1 MCFGLSFLFLVLFLV
16 CLVCL
21 VNNGWGAR
29 WWGWC
34 WLGVFLLVS
43 ARVARKWPGG
53 DVGLVWVKG
62 VWGLCVPRWVIGLL
76 VLIGYVRVWV
86 CARGWCLV
94 LLWGVCL
101 LGVSGVRGC
110 LGAGCVVAG
119 GGLPESVGVAVASG
133 GVGVSFDVGLRVF
146 VLSGVSVPASGS
158 ASVSGYSPV
167 GSLASECGEGVAA
180 PVGSVSSPGSGSVV
194 PVLPGAGVAAPVS
207 GSESAPVGSVSSLA
221 FLSDS
226 TPASV
231 GSVSASSS
239 GSVVAECGGVVV
251 CVPCAARVFGDGWC
265 FLVLRRWARAAGV
278 DVAKVDGTLGSG
290 GVGGGSAASLRSS
303 ALVVASSPGF
313 ASASGSVSSSPLSA
327 RSLANGGGRVGVG
340 FGARVRDW
348 GARVGVGG
356 GVVSGG
362 GVVAGWWARARGRVR
377 ALASGVGVKGLVLA
391 GLVGVVVLVSVLVCF
406 L

>member
-1 MCFGLSFLFLVLFLV
+1 M
-16 CLVCL
+16 
-21 VNNGWGAR
+21 
-29 WWGWC
+29 
-34 WLGVFLLVS
+34 S

-62 VWGLCVPRWVIGLL
+62 VWGLCVSRWVIGLL
-76 VLIGYVRVWV
+76 VLIGCVRVWV

-167 GSLASECGEGVAA
+167 GLLASECGEGVAA

-194 PVLPGAGVAAPVS
+194 PVLPGEGVAAPVS
-207 GSESAPVGSVSSLA
+207 GSESAP
-221 FLSDS
+221 
-226 TPASV
+226 V

-362 GVVAGWWARARGRVR
+362 GVVAGWWAGVVGRVR
-377 ALASGVGVKGLVLA
+377 ALASGVGAKGLVLA
-391 GLVGVVVLVSVLVCF
+391 GLVGVVVLVSVLV
-406 L
+406 LVG